1 LSIVLGGMIGSV
13 QNLTRQGGHGYTEEE
28 ELVAVVVVFITGG

>member
-1 LSIVLGGMIGSV
+1 LSIVLGGMIGA

-28 ELVAVVVVFITGG
+28 ELVAVVVFITGG